1 MDESSPNRQRRVRS
15 FVRRPGRMTTS
26 QSKALEDLWPV
37 FGIDWSDGSEADA
50 ADTKLPIDL
59 AAEFGRVA
67 PVVLEIGYG
76 NGDTLVA
83 RAASDPDRN
92 YLGIEVHE
100 PGVGH
105 CLIRAQEAG
114 VTNLRL
120 LRRDAIDVLR
130 SGLAPATLSRVNL
143 YFPDPWPKKRHHK
156 RRLLGAATAGALQRV
171 LAAHGRLYMA
181 TDWPD
186 YAEQIG
192 EVFDAAPGFLNL
204 AGPGRTAPR
213 YRGRVLTR
221 FEERGIREGR
231 RIVDFAYA
239 RRSAPPSTPAAD
251 RQHVA
256 EVTDHRKG

>member
-1 MDESSPNRQRRVRS
+1 MRAMDESSPNRQRRVRS

-156 RRLLGAATAGALQRV
+156 RRIVQPRFLELVASRLSDGGALCI
-171 LAAHGRLYMA
+171 A
-181 TDWPD
+181 TDWAG
-186 YAEQIG
+186 YAEHID
-192 EVFDAAPGFLNL
+192 EVIDADHHFELAERREHDGDAPIDRLTTKFERRGL
-204 AGPGRTAPR
+204 A
-213 YRGRVLTR
+213 RGH
-221 FEERGIREGR
+221 
-231 RIVDFAYA
+231 RIVDWRLQRTCGAQGIA
-239 RRSAPPSTPAAD
+239 SD
-251 RQHVA
+251 
-256 EVTDHRKG
+256 E